1 MMQDSMQKTVL
12 EEELNAG
19 RNLNTQR

>member
-1 MMQDSMQKTVL
+1 MQKTVL